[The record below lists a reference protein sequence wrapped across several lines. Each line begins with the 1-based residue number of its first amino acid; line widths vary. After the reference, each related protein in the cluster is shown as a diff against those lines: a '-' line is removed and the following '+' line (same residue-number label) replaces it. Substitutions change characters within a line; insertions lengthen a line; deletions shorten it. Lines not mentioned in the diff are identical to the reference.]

1 MLLLFTAE
9 SYFHEDSML
18 RAGPNSTSTASGSTS
33 RDPSS
38 ADNVFVPW
46 RKEGWTSSVK
56 LSDMQSNESGS
67 AQSSPA
73 LASKSRR
80 GLKSVKALVA
90 KCRNKTRVKD
100 WFSFKHR
107 QYQHLNFALQEDPSV
122 VSMKSY
128 SSHANLLPTQMAA
141 PRAEFTPSIVL
152 GTFAAATVS
161 VDNVSPNKPKQ
172 SQQLDETKQM
182 EQIDES
188 ISESLLPK
196 DVVVEVD
203 EPGEYR
209 HSPSTAGEDETVKIE
224 PITAGQSTEV
234 GTNSEGSVHISSTF
248 AGPDETLESKDASVE
263 LAGTVQT
270 ETSPKGTRHI
280 SSLDT
285 TCVEKNDESFH
296 AYSRSDFD
304 DSSAQSR
311 VGDWSDTSCDSSS
324 TYSSRSD
331 GDKVVD
337 CSFAAATAP
346 LTSSMEAEGSDGDVP
361 SLGDEAGNSDS
372 NAAIEDEPHAIHLLG
387 ISNFLSDNE
396 SSEESIPSAA
406 SFVRKGHE
414 SSLSNSSD
422 ELAQTTIVSNS
433 DLDETQFPSD
443 EEDVLE
449 ECAASVIQD
458 KDNNHLELRDG
469 TSVFP
474 VSKASKDEGVP
485 ATDPLGEATVY
496 TMGKSLDESAII
508 SNDGS
513 SVNTQLNDIW
523 DKPFCGDSGGKVN
536 GLDVLSISL
545 SWDSDGS
552 NSICHLADLDASFAS
567 TVATVP
573 ITNTTK
579 RVV

>member
-1 MLLLFTAE
+1 
-9 SYFHEDSML
+9 
-18 RAGPNSTSTASGSTS
+18 
-33 RDPSS
+33 
-38 ADNVFVPW
+38 
-46 RKEGWTSSVK
+46 
-56 LSDMQSNESGS
+56 
-67 AQSSPA
+67 
-73 LASKSRR
+73 
-80 GLKSVKALVA
+80 
-90 KCRNKTRVKD
+90 
-100 WFSFKHR
+100 
-107 QYQHLNFALQEDPSV
+107 
-122 VSMKSY
+122 
-128 SSHANLLPTQMAA
+128 
-141 PRAEFTPSIVL
+141 
-152 GTFAAATVS
+152 
-161 VDNVSPNKPKQ
+161 
-172 SQQLDETKQM
+172 M

-196 DVVVEVD
+196 DVVIEVEVD
-203 EPGEYR
+203 ESGEYR
-209 HSPSTAGEDETVKIE
+209 HSPSTAGEVETVKIE
-224 PITAGQSTEV
+224 PNTAGQSTEV
-234 GTNSEGSVHISSTF
+234 GTNSEGSVRIPSTF
-248 AGPDETLESKDASVE
+248 APDDTLESKDASVE
-263 LAGTVQT
+263 SAGTVQT

-324 TYSSRSD
+324 TDSSRSG
-331 GDKVVD
+331 GDKVLD

-346 LTSSMEAEGSDGDVP
+346 LTSSVEAEGSDGDVP

-372 NAAIEDEPHAIHLLG
+372 HAAIEDEPHAIHLLG

-433 DLDETQFPSD
+433 DPDETQFPSD

-458 KDNNHLELRDG
+458 QDNYHLELRDG
-469 TSVFP
+469 TSVLP
-474 VSKASKDEGVP
+474 VSKANKDEGVP
-485 ATDPLGEATVY
+485 TTAPVGKATVY
-496 TMGKSLDESAII
+496 TMGKSLDDSAII

-552 NSICHLADLDASFAS
+552 NSIGTIDLDASFAS

-579 RVV
+579 CVV